1 VIDYGCG
8 YGALGQR
15 LIADGHQFR
24 YTGFDLSEPMLESAR
39 GLIDDPRCRFTARED
54 DLDTAD
60 VTLASGIFN
69 VKLDA
74 GHDEWEAYIDGV
86 LDSMASLSTLGFAF
100 NMLSRYSDPPRRRDT
115 LYYANPEHYFA
126 LCKRKY
132 SRFVALVHDYDL
144 YEFTVLVRMGAAP
157 AALS

>member
-39 GLIDDPRCRFTARED
+39 GLID
-54 DLDTAD
+54 D